1 MLSFPRIVRLSVQL
15 ATGIL
20 VADCVVGFLL
30 TFLRFTFIEVV
41 GDLILGEVAV
51 LFIIAGLIDFASSIG
66 ATQFRKTIRVSKQGY
81 SSSKHKMS
89 ERKASVLFLA
99 GVILFSILI
108 VVSIYMHL

>member
-1 MLSFPRIVRLSVQL
+1 MLSFPRIVRRSVQL

-51 LFIIAGLIDFASSIG
+51 LFITAGLIDFASSIG
-66 ATQFRKTIRVSKQGY
+66 ATQFRKTILASKQGY

-89 ERKASVLFLA
+89 ERQASVLFLA